1 MHLKLSHTQ
10 CPGRG
15 PTIWCIVRSLTLF
28 LHKRLFPGLEPVT
41 FQLHDNNFTS
51 CAKVTPHFYT
61 INNENIIFKFTRKL
75 MILLLPKYMKIL
87 PRYMANY
94 MNILL
99 QIQLLTLIPTQLNNT
114 CKLLEK
120 GLY

>member
-1 MHLKLSHTQ
+1 
-10 CPGRG
+10 
-15 PTIWCIVRSLTLF
+15 
-28 LHKRLFPGLEPVT
+28 
-41 FQLHDNNFTS
+41 
-51 CAKVTPHFYT
+51 
-61 INNENIIFKFTRKL
+61 